1 MAPIMFG
8 LLGGAGLV
16 LMGLGLARSRPTLAA
31 SLAELATPNLAGT
44 ASAAAKPWE
53 RLADDLTRSSSGRL
67 DADLMVLER
76 DRQFHA
82 IDKIRTALF
91 WGLFGS
97 GWVVVIGLIGT
108 SWPIPVVAIAFIV
121 CSIGGWLLADAQV
134 RRKAA
139 ERRVEFRSNLITYLQ
154 LVTVLL
160 AGGAGVN
167 QALTQA
173 AAYGRGWTFAVLS
186 RSLRDAQARR
196 LSPWDGFAET
206 AEQLELTPLRDLAAS
221 MRLAGES
228 GAHVRES
235 LTAKAESLR
244 VHELTEI
251 EADAAAA
258 TEKMGGPVG
267 AMVVGFVITI
277 GYPAFDAILQI

>member
-1 MAPIMFG
+1 MAPIVLG
-8 LLGGAGLV
+8 VLGGVGLV
-16 LMGLGLARSRPTLAA
+16 LIALGLAHSRPTLAA
-31 SLAELATPNLAGT
+31 SLADLSTPNRSGQAAG
-44 ASAAAKPWE
+44 SGRPWDW
-53 RLADDLTRSSSGRL
+53 LIDDLAQSSPGRL

-82 IDKIRTALF
+82 LDKIRTSLF
-91 WGLFGS
+91 WGLVGS
-97 GWVVVIGLIGT
+97 GWVVVMGLIGAG
-108 SWPIPVVAIAFIV
+108 WPLPLVGIVFPVCAA
-121 CSIGGWLLADAQV
+121 GGWILADVQV
-134 RRKAA
+134 RNNAA
-139 ERRVEFRSNLITYLQ
+139 ERRDEFRSNLITYLQ

-173 AAYGRGWTFAVLS
+173 ATYGRGWTFEVLA
-186 RSLRDAQARR
+186 RSVRDARSRR

-206 AEQLELTPLRDLAAS
+206 AEQLDLSPLRDLAAS

-228 GAHVRES
+228 GAHVRAS
-235 LTAKAESLR
+235 LTTKAESLR